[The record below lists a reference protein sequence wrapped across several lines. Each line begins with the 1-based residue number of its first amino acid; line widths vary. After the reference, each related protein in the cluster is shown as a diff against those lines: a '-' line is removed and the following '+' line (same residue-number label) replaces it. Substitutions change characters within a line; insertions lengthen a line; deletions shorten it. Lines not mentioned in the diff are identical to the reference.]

1 MVTIESLTKEQLK
14 DFLQQQELSTT
25 GNMAELVARL
35 TEHVKASG
43 VVLQFTNDN
52 EELRGENEELR
63 KQIRELSQMVQQVA
77 INQNNGRNNQNS
89 TSEMPSKDRNAHSI
103 REIAEVLPEFDPTN
117 EDSITATQFVERV
130 EAVMSVYA
138 WPEKS
143 VLLAVYSR
151 LKGVARMWVDASPR
165 MHATWKEFS
174 NELVTEFGRRH
185 NLSEMAITKYARE
198 GLKHRE
204 LQMAIASQKFVS
216 VKEMREACENFLQN
230 CIKINEKPFH
240 NAGESEQR
248 IQSFIKAK
256 NVMCYNCGKSGHLSV
271 NCARL
276 PKRPRCID
284 CNKVHPKNEQQNCG
298 KPSAFVRKTN
308 IIDNKFLKK
317 ITIGGKQAIAFIDT
331 GSECNMVRLTFAND
345 IGGTRSK
352 NLLTIGGFGG
362 SIERSEIQI
371 DTDLKIDEVEKP
383 LTCTSSKIFKF
394 EDKVKTTCKIN
405 KLSPITEDDVCMD
418 TVNSGSK
425 GKLLEVM
432 NEFRECFATA
442 PSESSYASPMLLVK
456 KKNGEH
462 RLCVDYRRINQFTRK
477 ECYPMPNIEESLQ
490 EATKYR
496 IHISLDLNCG
506 YYQIPIERN
515 SRKYTAVEVPD
526 GLYEVKRM
534 LFGLKNAPVLFL
546 QLMAKIKT
554 RLEPSDM
561 IHYMDDML
569 VGGNDEEELLGNSE
583 VGSNGITPG
592 EIKTEVIRN
601 FSMPTTQT
609 EVWRYLGLTGYFRK
623 FIPGYAII
631 SEPLRQ
637 LLKKNAVFKW
647 ADQQT
652 NAFLSLN
659 EALTTGPVLTG
670 YRVEAD
676 HQVHTDASA
685 IGLAG
690 VLLQNDNGDW
700 KPVAYFSRSTT
711 PLKRKY
717 HSYELETLAVVES
730 VDRFKYNIYGKSFT
744 VITDY
749 NAVKLAMQKREMIPR
764 IARWWLRIQDYDLII
779 KHRSEQRMTHVD
791 ALSRMPNE
799 DGCDLEE
806 ATLRVWKAEITE
818 ADCLYSMQLQ
828 DSKLQQVVMKIEE
841 KDAHIIDDYKIIN
854 GRLYKRYKN
863 QRYNTK
869 GFAMEGDT

>member
-14 DFLQQQELSTT
+14 DFLQQQELLTT
-25 GNMAELVARL
+25 GNKAELVARL
-35 TEHVKASG
+35 TEHLKSSG
-43 VVLQFTNDN
+43 IVLQFTNDN
-52 EELRGENEELR
+52 EELRGENEEFR
-63 KQIRELSQMVQQVA
+63 KQISELRQMVQQVA
-77 INQNNGRNNQNS
+77 INQNNVRNTQNS

-103 REIAEVLPEFDPTN
+103 REIAEVLPELDPTN

-174 NELVTEFGRRH
+174 NELGTEFGCEYDEADIHYNMSRVARRQNVTITESIFRVSALGRRQ

-204 LQMAIASQKFVS
+204 LQMAIAPLKFVS

-230 CIKINEKPFH
+230 CIKINEKPFYD
-240 NAGESEQR
+240 AGESEQR
-248 IQSFIKAK
+248 IQSFSKAR
-256 NVMCYNCGKSGHLSV
+256 NVMCYNCGESGHLSV
-271 NCARL
+271 NCARP
-276 PKRPRCID
+276 PKRPRYID

-298 KPSAFVRKTN
+298 KPSAFGRKTS

-317 ITIGGKQAIAFIDT
+317 ITIGSKQAIAFIDT
-331 GSECNMVRLTFAND
+331 GSECNMVRETFAND

-352 NLLTIGGFGG
+352 NLFTIGGFGG
-362 SIERSEIQI
+362 GIERSEIQI
-371 DTDLKIDEVEKP
+371 DTD
-383 LTCTSSKIFKF
+383 
-394 EDKVKTTCKIN
+394 KVKTTCQIN

-418 TVNSGSK
+418 TINSDSK

-432 NEFRECFATA
+432 NEFRECFATGMDGIGKTSVVEMKIELMTNEVIVQVPYRVPEPKKEIVAKKIQELLDNDIIA

-462 RLCVDYRRINQFTRK
+462 RLCVDYRRINRFTRK

-496 IHISLDLNCG
+496 IYISLDLNCG

-515 SRKYTAVEVPD
+515 NRKYTAVVVPD
-526 GLYEVKRM
+526 GLYEFKRM
-534 LFGLKNAPVLFL
+534 PFGLKNAPVLFL

-554 RLEPSDM
+554 RLKPSDM

-569 VGGNDEEELLGNSE
+569 VGGNDEKELLGKFQRILGVIKEFNLTLNLKKCE
-583 VGSNGITPG
+583 FLKDTIQFLGHQLGPNGITPS
-592 EIKTEVIRN
+592 EIKTEAIQN
-601 FSMPTTQT
+601 FNMPTTQI
-609 EVWRYLGLTGYFRK
+609 EVRRYLGLTGYFRK

-647 ADQQT
+647 TDQQT
-652 NAFLSLN
+652 NAFVSLN

-670 YRVEAD
+670 YRVKAD

-690 VLLQNDNGDW
+690 VLLQNENGDW
-700 KPVAYFSRSTT
+700 KPVAYFNRSIT
-711 PLKRKY
+711 PLERKY

-730 VDRFKYNIYGKSFT
+730 VDRFKYYIYGKPFT
-744 VITDY
+744 VITDC
-749 NAVKLAMQKREMIPR
+749 NAVKLAMQKR
-764 IARWWLRIQDYDLII
+764 
-779 KHRSEQRMTHVD
+779 K
-791 ALSRMPNE
+791 
-799 DGCDLEE
+799 
-806 ATLRVWKAEITE
+806 
-818 ADCLYSMQLQ
+818 
-828 DSKLQQVVMKIEE
+828 
-841 KDAHIIDDYKIIN
+841 
-854 GRLYKRYKN
+854 
-863 QRYNTK
+863 
-869 GFAMEGDT
+869 